1 MKLAPGLPIFPI
13 PGMHSYSLWNLTLCV
28 CVCVKSLQSCLTL
41 CNPMDCSPPGSSIHG
56 DSPGKNTGVGCH
68 SLLQGIFPT
77 QGLNPYLLQLL
88 NSYPWNFLLSP
99 KFFVIEKII
108 NKRLISSHCSR
119 EYVLL
124 SGAACRSVLD
134 SPQNV
139 KKCCRLS
146 QRHNSFYSG
155 PAMVLINKG
164 NESFKITFRKW

>member
-1 MKLAPGLPIFPI
+1 MKLAPGPPYLPYSWYAQLLIVKS
-13 PGMHSYSLWNLTLCV
+13 HSVCV
-28 CVCVKSLQSCLTL
+28 CVCVTSLQSCLTL
-41 CNPMDCSPPGSSIHG
+41 CSPMDCSPPGSSIHG

-77 QGLNPYLLQLL
+77 QRLNPYLLQLL

-99 KFFVIEKII
+99 KFFIIEKII
-108 NKRLISSHCSR
+108 NKRLTSSRCSR

-124 SGAACRSVLD
+124 SGAACMSVLD

-139 KKCCRLS
+139 KKCCRLA

-164 NESFKITFRKW
+164 E